1 MRISDWSSEC
11 ALPISALQTPDG
23 KPGLLARYYNP
34 VTPPPAQFQPGEMA
48 QQLAAIRYQDTPVV
62 SRVEPDVGLRDL
74 DLAKVA
80 HHHLTVCTGF
90 PVPPATGTYGLGPSG
105 SDGTLK
111 SIATPLVHPP
121 HAPCDDPPHT

>member
-62 SRVEPDVGLRDL
+62 SRVEPDVGHRDL

-80 HHHLTVCTGF
+80 HHHRTVWTGF
-90 PVPPATGTYGLGPSG
+90 LVPPATGTYRLGLSG
-105 SDGTLK
+105 SGGTLK
-111 SIATPLVHPP
+111 FDGNTLVEIGRAHV
-121 HAPCDDPPHT
+121 